1 VTSVPLGNTW
11 LIDDAPFR
19 PALEKWR
26 EFRSEYEQ
34 WIFSGMTV
42 NERLCTLGLMDE
54 YDHAIRSRDRVQLRT
69 ILARV
74 RVDAASINRILDSS
88 LGDA

>member
-1 VTSVPLGNTW
+1 
-11 LIDDAPFR
+11 
-19 PALEKWR
+19 
-26 EFRSEYEQ
+26 
-34 WIFSGMTV
+34 
-42 NERLCTLGLMDE
+42 MDE

>member
-42 NERLCTLGLMDE
+42 NERLALWD
-54 YDHAIRSRDRVQLRT
+54 
-69 ILARV
+69 
-74 RVDAASINRILDSS
+74 
-88 LGDA
+88 

>member
-1 VTSVPLGNTW
+1 M
-11 LIDDAPFR
+11 
-19 PALEKWR
+19 
-26 EFRSEYEQ
+26 
-34 WIFSGMTV
+34 FSGMTA

-54 YDHAIRSRDRVQLRT
+54 YDHAIRSRDRVRLRS
-69 ILARV
+69 ILERV